1 MLSLSQTLKLL
12 TQRSL
17 DLSHLENE
25 ELEELQSFLN
35 SHNFKDKIFISRNKS
50 LWPAITI
57 EKDSRLVGISAREI
71 ELTNLDKKIRRL
83 ELKEEELRVKIK
95 NLKEEK
101 DSLDSKIQRMIEL
114 RNHIAEIYF
123 LEKDK

>member
-25 ELEELQSFLN
+25 ELEELQSFLK
-35 SHNFKDKIFISRNKS
+35 SHNFKDKIFISRKKS
-50 LWPAITI
+50 LLPAIKI

>member
-17 DLSHLENE
+17 DLSHLEYE
-25 ELEELQSFLN
+25 ELEELQSFLK
-35 SHNFKDKIFISRNKS
+35 SHNFKDKIFISRKKS
-50 LWPAITI
+50 LLPAIKI
-57 EKDSRLVGISAREI
+57 EKDSRLVGITAREI
-71 ELTNLDKKIRRL
+71 ELTNLDRKIRKL
-83 ELKEEELRVKIK
+83 ELKEEELRVKIV

-123 LEKDK
+123 LEKEK